1 MKVLTVFGT
10 RPEAIKMAPLVHA
23 LAQDGAFESRICVTA
38 QHREMLDQVLRLF
51 DITPDYDLDIMRPGQ
66 GLSEISCRI
75 LSGLEPVMAE
85 FKPDL
90 VLVHGDTTTTLATSL
105 AAFYQRIP
113 VGHVEAG
120 LRTGNLYSPWPE
132 EANRKLTGHLAMY
145 HFAPTENSRQNLLR
159 EHLSDRHIFVTGNTV
174 IDALFWVRDRI
185 LGDSALRCSLDE
197 KYAFLDDNKKLI
209 LVTGHRRESFGG
221 GFERICSALADIAR
235 RHPEVQ
241 IVYPVHLNPNVS
253 EPVNRILSGIDNVM
267 LIAPQDYLPF
277 VYLMNRSYMI
287 LTDSGGIQEE
297 APSLGKPVLVMRDT
311 TERPEAV
318 EAGTVKLVGT
328 EVTSIVDAVSTLLT
342 DEEAYQAMSRA
353 HNPYGDGQACQRI
366 VDALKNRQER
376 F

>member
-185 LGDSALRCSLDE
+185 LGDAALRRSLDE